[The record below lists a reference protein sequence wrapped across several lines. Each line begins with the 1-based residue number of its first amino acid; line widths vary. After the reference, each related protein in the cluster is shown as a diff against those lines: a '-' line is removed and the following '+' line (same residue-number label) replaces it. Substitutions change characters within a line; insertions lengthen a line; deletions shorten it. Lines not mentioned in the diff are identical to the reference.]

1 MKVFAI
7 SDLHLGTIVDK
18 PMDIFD
24 DKWQDYWKKIETDW
38 NNKVSDDDVV
48 LMAGDFSWAM
58 RMEEVLPD
66 FALFNGL
73 KGKKVI
79 LRGNHDYW
87 WNTISQVRANLPQGF
102 FALQN
107 DCLRIDNLLI
117 CGTRGWIVPDGNKNT
132 TGDDKKIYLREIER
146 LKLSLK
152 EMQKQRKE
160 GDKVIAMMHF
170 PPFNGRRDESEFT
183 KLFILNDVN
192 TVVYGHLH
200 GNDCRA
206 DKLVKK
212 FGIDFWLTSA
222 DIVDFLLTEII
233 F

>member
-7 SDLHLGTIVDK
+7 SDLHLSTVVDK

-24 DKWQDYWKKIETDW
+24 QKWQNYWDKVKADW
-38 NNKVSDDDVV
+38 ELKVGEEDLV

-58 RMEEVLPD
+58 RMEEALPD
-66 FALFNGL
+66 FALFEGL

-87 WNTISQVRANLPQGF
+87 WNTISQVRSAIPENF

-107 DCLRIDNLLI
+107 DCLRFENILI
-117 CGTRGWIVPDGNKNT
+117 CGTRGWLVPEGNNLSS
-132 TGDDKKIYLREIER
+132 DDKKIYLREIER
-146 LKLSLK
+146 LKLSLQ
-152 EMQKQRKE
+152 EMQKQRRAD
-160 GDKVIAMMHF
+160 DKVIAIMHF
-170 PPFNGRRDESEFT
+170 PPFNGRREESEFT
-183 KLFILNDVN
+183 KLFVVNDIS

-200 GNDCRA
+200 GKDCRA
-206 DKLVKK
+206 DKYLKK

-222 DIVDFLLTEII
+222 DIVDFELTEITV
-233 F
+233 

>member
-7 SDLHLGTIVDK
+7 SDLHLSTVVDK

-24 DKWQDYWKKIETDW
+24 QKWQNYWDKIKADW
-38 NNKVSDDDVV
+38 ELKVGEEDLV

-58 RMEEVLPD
+58 RMEEALPD
-66 FALFNGL
+66 FALFEGL

-87 WNTISQVRANLPQGF
+87 WNTISQVRSAIPENF

-107 DCLRIDNLLI
+107 DCLRFENILI
-117 CGTRGWIVPDGNKNT
+117 CGPRGWLVPEGNNLSS
-132 TGDDKKIYLREIER
+132 DDKKIYLREIER
-146 LKLSLK
+146 LKLSLQ
-152 EMQKQRKE
+152 EMQKQRRAD
-160 GDKVIAMMHF
+160 DKVIAIMHF
-170 PPFNGRRDESEFT
+170 PPFNGRREESEFT
-183 KLFILNDVN
+183 KLFVVNDIS

-200 GNDCRA
+200 GKDCRA
-206 DKLVKK
+206 DKYLKK

-222 DIVDFLLTEII
+222 DIVDFELTEITV
-233 F
+233 

>member
-58 RMEEVLPD
+58 RMEEALPD

-87 WNTISQVRANLPQGF
+87 WNTISQVRANLPQNF
-102 FALQN
+102 YALQN

-117 CGTRGWIVPDGNKNT
+117 CGTRGWIVPDGNKAT
-132 TGDDKKIYLREIER
+132 TADDKKIYLREIER

-183 KLFILNDVN
+183 KLFVVNDIT

-200 GNDCRA
+200 GNDCRV